1 MGPFSIVKEG
11 SMLYDL
17 YGVVNHSGTLSFG
30 HYTAKCFN
38 EPENKWYTYNDS
50 MVSQIKTLFSDLKD
64 DIVTPS
70 AYVLFYKQRG
80 FSAKI
85 KDDFDKI
92 VLKSTGS
99 ADHLLIKPEDKKQE
113 ESDTKPD
120 SEMVTPPKPN
130 VLNLAENANHDDMQ

>member
-1 MGPFSIVKEG
+1 
-11 SMLYDL
+11 
-17 YGVVNHSGTLSFG
+17 
-30 HYTAKCFN
+30 
-38 EPENKWYTYNDS
+38 
-50 MVSQIKTLFSDLKD
+50 MVSQVKTLFSDLKD
-64 DIVTPS
+64 EIVTPA
-70 AYVLFYKQRG
+70 AYVLFYKKRG
-80 FSAKI
+80 FNAKI

-120 SEMVTPPKPN
+120 SEMITPPKPN